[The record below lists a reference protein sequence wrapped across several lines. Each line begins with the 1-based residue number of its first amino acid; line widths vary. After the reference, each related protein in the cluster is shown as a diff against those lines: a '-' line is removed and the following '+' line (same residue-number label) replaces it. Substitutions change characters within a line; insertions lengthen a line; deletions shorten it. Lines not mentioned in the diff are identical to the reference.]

1 MALARAGMDE
11 AALQTWLRNDVRI
24 AGYIERRFASTPGI
38 DRAAAIAAWVSLLR
52 DRAGLR

>member
-1 MALARAGMDE
+1 MDE